1 MSENICKLYYVKCLK
16 CKKRLQDLEHE
27 CVKKCSKCKKLI
39 KGDNKDITTNETH
52 KCKTKDCKKICPVCN
67 EEYDVRCVTLHKRK
81 KSHIKALN
89 KEVTQEDD
97 YVSKIETE
105 TDSESDINE
114 QE

>member
-16 CKKRLQDLEHE
+16 CKKRIEELEHE

-39 KGDNKDITTNETH
+39 KGNNMDISTDTPH
-52 KCKTKDCKKICPVCN
+52 KCKTKDCKKICTVCN

-89 KEVTQEDD
+89 KEESDQQESDQQE
-97 YVSKIETE
+97 SEHKESESETE
-105 TDSESDINE
+105 

>member
-1 MSENICKLYYVKCLK
+1 M
-16 CKKRLQDLEHE
+16 
-27 CVKKCSKCKKLI
+27 
-39 KGDNKDITTNETH
+39 DISTDAPH

-89 KEVTQEDD
+89 KEESDQKESDHQE
-97 YVSKIETE
+97 
-105 TDSESDINE
+105 SESESVEGAVSE

>member
-1 MSENICKLYYVKCLK
+1 MSENICKMYYVKCLK

-39 KGDNKDITTNETH
+39 KGDNKDLLTDDIH
-52 KCKTKDCKKICPVCN
+52 KCKTKDCKKICLVCK

-89 KEVTQEDD
+89 KEESEHEPQNESEPEPEQSEDD
-97 YVSKIETE
+97 
-105 TDSESDINE
+105 

>member
-39 KGDNKDITTNETH
+39 KGDNKDITTDEPH

-89 KEVTQEDD
+89 KEESAEGAFGESEHESEQE
-97 YVSKIETE
+97 
-105 TDSESDINE
+105 SESE

>member
-16 CKKRLQDLEHE
+16 CKKRLQDLEHD

-52 KCKTKDCKKICPVCN
+52 KCKTKDCKKLCPVCN

-81 KSHIKALN
+81 KSHIIALN
-89 KEVTQEDD
+89 KAVTQEEVDC
-97 YVSKIETE
+97 VSKIETE

-114 QE
+114 